1 MDMIRL
7 TELIS
12 ALRGFGFDVSLRQFN
27 DLVDAQDAERQA
39 WLASAPKFEV
49 LDWLAEEMRA
59 RGFDG

>member
-27 DLVDAQDAERQA
+27 EFVDAQDTGRQT
-39 WLASAPKFEV
+39 WVASASKSEV
-49 LDWLAEEMRA
+49 LDWLAVELRA
-59 RGFDG
+59 QGFDG